1 MEWTWGPADTW
12 DATRHFLEG
21 LAATLPEAP
30 KAILVISGQIV
41 NSSSALQMVP
51 RLRVTLHDAKNNT
64 VASWTFSPDQASL
77 PPGGSESFETSMA
90 QPSDLA
96 SGVVVTFE
104 PQ

>member
-1 MEWTWGPADTW
+1 
-12 DATRHFLEG
+12 
-21 LAATLPEAP
+21 
-30 KAILVISGQIV
+30 
-41 NSSSALQMVP
+41 LQVVP

-64 VASWTFSPDQASL
+64 VASWTFAPDQASL

-104 PQ
+104 NQ